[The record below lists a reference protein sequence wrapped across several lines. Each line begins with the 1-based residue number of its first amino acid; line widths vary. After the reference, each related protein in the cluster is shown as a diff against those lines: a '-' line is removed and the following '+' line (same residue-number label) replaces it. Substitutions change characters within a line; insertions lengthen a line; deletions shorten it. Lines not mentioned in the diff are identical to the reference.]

1 MGYMKWIWGLMD
13 TGGYQQLEYE
23 YIKAVQNKAGYVLYD
38 NTYLD
43 LNFADNVLKYIK
55 KLQEEEQQFKE
66 QYGLSNN
73 EESESDRLQSN

>member
-1 MGYMKWIWGLMD
+1 MGYMKWIWGLID

-23 YIKAVQNKAGYVLYD
+23 YMKAVENKAGHVLFE

-43 LNFADNVLKYIK
+43 VKFADDVLRYIK

-66 QYGLSNN
+66 QHGLSNN
-73 EESESDRLQSN
+73 EESESDRL